1 MRSVNLD
8 NAVWLLTGLAAV
20 VVLLTRMRLSN
31 EQAQSGHARVPK
43 TIVNAHTLTGVVAL
57 GVWIY
62 YLVSPDDL
70 VGIVA
75 LVVWWL
81 EVAIGLLILG
91 RWMSRPSKH
100 AADSTGDTWGQ
111 GPALSILGHVGM
123 LLGISFFTWVVLA
136 DKLGS

>member
-1 MRSVNLD
+1 MNLD

-31 EQAQSGHARVPK
+31 EGQQSGHALVPRVV
-43 TIVNAHTLTGVVAL
+43 VNAHTAVGVLAL

-62 YLVSPDDL
+62 YLTSPDDV
-70 VGIVA
+70 VGMVA
-75 LVVWWL
+75 LAVWWV
-81 EVAIGLLILG
+81 EVVIGLLILG

-100 AADSTGDTWGQ
+100 AADATGDTWAQ

-136 DKLGS
+136 DKVNA